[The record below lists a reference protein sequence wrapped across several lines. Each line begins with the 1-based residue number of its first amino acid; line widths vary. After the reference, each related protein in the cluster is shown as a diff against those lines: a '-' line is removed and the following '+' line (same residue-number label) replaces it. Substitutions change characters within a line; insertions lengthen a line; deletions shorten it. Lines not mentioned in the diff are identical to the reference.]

1 LTAPL
6 ATDTLIAGR
15 YRLLYR
21 LGAGGMAHVW
31 AAEDG
36 MLGRRVALKFL
47 LPRYAEDRQFVERF
61 RREAAAAAG
70 LQHPNVVSVYDR
82 GEHEGVPFIAM
93 EYVEGASLKDLIERG
108 LEVGEA
114 VEITRQVLAGARFAH
129 SKGIIHR
136 DLKPQNVLVDGEGR
150 ARVADFGIARA
161 GASEITQTGSVLGTA
176 QYLSPEQAQGL
187 PVTAASDLYSVGAML
202 YEALTGQVPFDAD
215 SPVAVALKQV
225 SEQPRPPSQLN
236 PQVPR
241 ALDAVVLRALAKD
254 PANRFASADD
264 FLGALD
270 QAEADPT
277 GSSLGDTDSYAAV
290 ASAAGPVEAPAA
302 ATATPPPPS
311 GPPPEEERG
320 FWNRR
325 RAIAAA
331 VIALLIAGGITAFL
345 LTRGGASQVPVPKVT
360 GELLQK
366 ATRVLERKGFRV
378 VPSNTPSDAPVNE
391 VVEQDPRPGVV
402 VGEGSTVTLSVSVGP
417 GVGTVPDVVG
427 KPLDEARKLVRKRG
441 FKVLVRHR
449 YSNAARGTVFAQ
461 SPPGGAHQGRNTS
474 VTLDVSRGQH
484 LVEVPAVVGDQQA
497 TAETSLRNDGF
508 KPNVIRQG
516 STEPS
521 GQVISQDPSAGLA
534 ARFGSTVAI
543 TVSTGLVIVPNVVG
557 ELEDEAIAD
566 IQRQGISNV
575 KVIHQTTTTRS
586 EDGRVLQQAPS
597 AGTRLPSTDSVTITL
612 GRFRETTTSTTPTG
626 TTTGTTTGTGTG
638 TAPGAP

>member
-1 LTAPL
+1 LSTPL
-6 ATDTLIAGR
+6 ATDTLAAGR

-21 LGAGGMAHVW
+21 LGTGGMADVW
-31 AAEDG
+31 AAEDS

-47 LPRYAEDRQFVERF
+47 LPRYAEDEQFVERF

-82 GEHEGVPFIAM
+82 GEHDGVPFIAM

-108 LEVGEA
+108 LSVDEA

-136 DLKPQNVLVDGEGR
+136 DLKPQNVLVDAEGR

-187 PVTAASDLYSVGAML
+187 PVSAASDLYSVGAML
-202 YEALTGQVPFDAD
+202 YEALTGRVPFDAD
-215 SPVAVALKQV
+215 TPVAVALKQV
-225 SEQPRPPSQLN
+225 SEHPRPPSQLN

-254 PANRFASADD
+254 PANRFASADE
-264 FLGALD
+264 FLRALD

-277 GSSLGDTDSYAAV
+277 GGSLGDTASYAA
-290 ASAAGPVEAPAA
+290 AGAVAA
-302 ATATPPPPS
+302 ATEAAPPPTEPPS
-311 GPPPEEERG
+311 PPPEEGRG

-331 VIALLIAGGITAFL
+331 AIALLIAGGVIALLL
-345 LTRGGASQVPVPKVT
+345 LTGGAQKIPVPKVT
-360 GELLQK
+360 GELLAQ
-366 ATRVLERKGFRV
+366 ARRTLTRKGFSV
-378 VPSNTPSDAPVNE
+378 FPSATPSDAPVNE

-402 VGEGSTVTLSVSVGP
+402 VKEGSTVTLSYSTGP

-427 KPLDEARKLVRKRG
+427 KPVGDAIKLLRGRG
-441 FKVLVRHR
+441 FKAIVRHQ
-449 YSNAARGTVFAQ
+449 YAKAAKGTVFAQ
-461 SPPGGAHQGRNTS
+461 FPPAGAHHPKNTS
-474 VTLDVSRGQH
+474 VTVDVSRGQH
-484 LVEVPAVVGDQQA
+484 LVQVPSLIGEQQA
-497 TAETSLRNDGF
+497 TAETELRNAGF
-508 KPNVIRQG
+508 KSNATRQS
-516 STEPS
+516 STQPS
-521 GQVISQDPSAGLA
+521 GQVLAQDPSAGTPVA
-534 ARFGSTVAI
+534 FGSTVTI

-557 ELEDEAIAD
+557 ELEAEAVQD
-566 IQRQGISNV
+566 IEGQGISRV

-586 EDGRVLQQAPS
+586 EDGRVVEQAPS
-597 AGTRLPSTDSVTITL
+597 AGARIPSTDSVTIFVA
-612 GRFRETTTSTTPTG
+612 RFKPATTG
-626 TTTGTTTGTGTG
+626 TTTGTTPTGTISTPTG
-638 TAPGAP
+638 TQTGTTPGGP